1 MWRHVVD
8 VEALQACGWA
18 GWEAECATK
27 VPPELVPQPWRS
39 WPGSGF
45 PDAGLILLG
54 QWGSGRG
61 QDVIGSRV
69 QVPILVCR
77 ASSSHPLPLFA
88 ALEALC
94 LLLEE
99 DKVQPWGGRKLFRGE
114 QRAPACGSCLP
125 NPPPLPGVVW
135 GIPGPC
141 GGRAPGAE

>member
-27 VPPELVPQPWRS
+27 VLPELVPQPWRS

-54 QWGSGRG
+54 QWDSGRG

-69 QVPILVCR
+69 
-77 ASSSHPLPLFA
+77 
-88 ALEALC
+88 
-94 LLLEE
+94 
-99 DKVQPWGGRKLFRGE
+99 
-114 QRAPACGSCLP
+114 
-125 NPPPLPGVVW
+125 
-135 GIPGPC
+135 
-141 GGRAPGAE
+141 